1 VEFEFLIDHT
11 VHKVSVEKTG
21 NTLRFK
27 EAGASFEADIRPIS
41 ENILSIIIDG
51 RSYSAHIV
59 RDKDKK
65 IFFLGGR
72 SYIIEKPGEGARAF
86 HGGEEKAREG
96 QLRIT
101 APMPG
106 RVIKINVAAG
116 EKVRKNQ
123 TLAIVEAMKMENEIK
138 ASCEAVVKK
147 IHTSAGEL
155 VDAEKLLIELELGKQ

>member
-1 VEFEFLIDHT
+1 MEFEFLIDHIF
-11 VHKVSVEKTG
+11 HKVSVDKTG
-21 NTLRFK
+21 NALLFK
-27 EAGASFEADIRPIS
+27 EAGATFEADIRPIS
-41 ENILSIIIDG
+41 ENVLSIIIEG
-51 RSYSAHIV
+51 RSYSAYIV

-65 IFFLGGR
+65 IVFLNGR
-72 SYIIEKPGEGARAF
+72 STIVEKPGEGAKAF
-86 HGGEEKAREG
+86 HGGEERTREG

-106 RVIKINVAAG
+106 RVIKINVAEG

-147 IHTSAGEL
+147 IHTSTGEL
-155 VDAEKLLIELELGKQ
+155 VDAEKLLIELELEK